1 MHFDLSVLFY
11 FWYIHP
17 KFGKFRHIPRYT
29 VNPVFMTGIWDSV
42 CVFRISENIGPFVTI
57 ESGTSHEGWVLVI
70 TKLLILV
77 KLQGQ
82 KMCMDE
88 FNQINN
94 MHLENRNEWIF
105 ISFNLK
111 SV

>member
-1 MHFDLSVLFY
+1 
-11 FWYIHP
+11 
-17 KFGKFRHIPRYT
+17 
-29 VNPVFMTGIWDSV
+29 
-42 CVFRISENIGPFVTI
+42 
-57 ESGTSHEGWVLVI
+57 
-70 TKLLILV
+70 
-77 KLQGQ
+77 
-82 KMCMDE
+82 MCMDE